1 MKKAISLSAA
11 TLLLLLS
18 GCGDPGVKKDV
29 KPNTS
34 APPAGSIEAPDKKY
48 KDALKKADGEA
59 AKAAAPPAGAP
70 K

>member
-11 TLLLLLS
+11 TLLLLLA
-18 GCGDPGVKKDV
+18 GCDGGTVKKDV
-29 KPNTS
+29 KPNTN
-34 APPAGSIEAPDKKY
+34 APAAGTIEAPDKKY